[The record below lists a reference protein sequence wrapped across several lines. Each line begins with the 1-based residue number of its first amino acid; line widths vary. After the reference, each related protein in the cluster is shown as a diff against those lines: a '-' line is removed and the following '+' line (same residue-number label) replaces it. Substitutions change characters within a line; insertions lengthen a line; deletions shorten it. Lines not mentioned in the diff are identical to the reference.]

1 MSDYPSV
8 SLRHGV
14 SVRYYIRRTGL
25 LKIDCDDF
33 FNHGN
38 FHFISFFFFSH
49 AFLSSFHHVHLI
61 ELLICLFAI
70 WILAMR
76 VRQRYFAIS
85 NFFTF
90 TYEWNLFILAFDL
103 HLGGPCVALFDSE
116 NYGGDSSIE
125 DGKASNLQVECVGIC
140 WNLESV

>member
-1 MSDYPSV
+1 
-8 SLRHGV
+8 
-14 SVRYYIRRTGL
+14 
-25 LKIDCDDF
+25 
-33 FNHGN
+33 
-38 FHFISFFFFSH
+38 
-49 AFLSSFHHVHLI
+49 
-61 ELLICLFAI
+61 
-70 WILAMR
+70 MR